1 MTIYRYHKWKN
12 TYILVNKGLK
22 KKYSNPF
29 IYGDD
34 LKKILKESILDVL
47 NMLKPSYDNEDML
60 VIRILEGGRYYY
72 VYEALSNLL
81 YKKPLLGEIDIK
93 SRLIFNPKDVVTK
106 VIKDEGICGKTND
119 ISHIYIG
126 DTVASGKT
134 MLTLF
139 DRLKPCLQEDIE
151 FIIIGFSTFYGL
163 NRIRKWLEK
172 NNYRYIFIVYGA
184 LLGLGWNLTDMTIG
198 DKPSYIPLEIRE
210 YTEKRLGNEIAN
222 KLCVIGDFT
231 YSTKYIEKYIAE
243 RVVQLWEIGV
253 NSSLEETKK
262 KAMNLIREGTTLLM
276 KKGLDIEEIK
286 KILAEEYER
295 RLFLI
300 GKEAKISQIPIEKLI
315 SLQKLEE

>member
-22 KKYSNPF
+22 KKYSDPF
-29 IYGDD
+29 IYGEE

-47 NMLKPSYDNEDML
+47 DILKPSYDNEDIL
-60 VIRILEGGRYYY
+60 VIRILEGGKYYY
-72 VYEALSNLL
+72 TYEALSNLL

-93 SRLIFNPKDVVTK
+93 SRLIFDPKDVVTK
-106 VIKDEGICGKTND
+106 VIKDEGICEKTIK

-139 DRLKPCLQEDIE
+139 GRLKPCLQEDTE
-151 FIIIGFSTFYGL
+151 FIVIGFSTFYGL
-163 NRIRKWLEK
+163 NRIKKWLED
-172 NNYRYIFIVYGA
+172 NNYKYIFIAYGA

-198 DKPSYIPLEIRE
+198 DKPSYVPLEIRE
-210 YTEKRLGNEIAN
+210 YAEKRLGNEIAN

-231 YSTKYIEKYIAE
+231 YSTKYIERYIAE
-243 RVVQLWEIGV
+243 RLIQLWEIGV

-262 KAMNLIREGTTLLM
+262 KTMNLIREGTSLLM
-276 KKGLDIEEIK
+276 KKGLDIEGIR
-286 KILAEEYER
+286 KILAEEYGR

-300 GKEAKISQIPIEKLI
+300 GEKTEIRQIPIEKLI